1 MRKGTV
7 ISFTRDW
14 QGNIKARA
22 NDHDL
27 VTVTSPKLAQAV
39 FDIYLGDQVQVLPFR
54 AAGRAFQMTVVASY
68 PGSNL
73 DAKIM
78 PPDGSTVSVRDWARS
93 YGSSNEASFFDRR
106 SC

>member
-14 QGNIKARA
+14 QGNIRARA

-39 FDIYLGDQVQVLPFR
+39 FDIYLGDQVRVVLSG
-54 AAGRAFQMTVVASY
+54 AAV
-68 PGSNL
+68 
-73 DAKIM
+73 
-78 PPDGSTVSVRDWARS
+78 
-93 YGSSNEASFFDRR
+93 
-106 SC
+106 